1 MKEKKTS
8 RACSVLPYYDYYYK
22 LHAAQ
27 KDGLE
32 LFSIELIKNSL
43 ARTTIHSEHTKA
55 CQKKDIKKLSDNLL
69 RSTLRNILTNF
80 LEFILRNFLI
90 FVHPAPDSPEV
101 LINTR

>member
-32 LFSIELIKNSL
+32 LFSIELDQKFFGKNHHTF
-43 ARTTIHSEHTKA
+43 RTH
-55 CQKKDIKKLSDNLL
+55 
-69 RSTLRNILTNF
+69 
-80 LEFILRNFLI
+80 
-90 FVHPAPDSPEV
+90 
-101 LINTR
+101 